1 MIVTRHQSTE
11 RNTPVNTELDLELAT
26 AIVSLAVTKSR
37 ELGVKMNVAVVDA
50 GGNLVVFAR
59 MDGAWL
65 GSVDIAIRK
74 AKTAVMFDAPT
85 AALGA
90 LSQPG
95 GSLYGIEHTNGGLVT
110 FGGGLE
116 IRDEDGTLLG
126 AIGVSGSTVENDVAV
141 ATYALSRLN

>member
-1 MIVTRHQSTE
+1 
-11 RNTPVNTELDLELAT
+11 VNTDLDLELAT